1 MGTLAGIQYQH
12 AHDSRGTGCL
22 KAVSAAYRSMAM
34 ILGIES
40 TAHTLSFGLVSEE
53 GEALPSSSD
62 LYTPEEGGIHPREAA
77 DHHSEIAGYLLRNL
91 MNENS
96 LQPSDISAIAFSQGP
111 GLGPCL
117 RVGASIARGLSHSWD
132 VPLVGVN
139 HCVAHNEIGRNQT
152 NCNDPVLLYV
162 SGGNTQII
170 ARRGGRYRVL
180 GETLDIG
187 IGNMLDKF
195 ARTHGMAFPGGPKI
209 EVLANDWLAMNSH
222 CTMDGI
228 SLPYAVQGMDL
239 SFSGVMTA
247 ANQKISDGH
256 TLEEVCWSL
265 QEHSFAACIEVAE
278 RAMAH
283 TGKEQLLLGGGVACN
298 TRINEMARVMC
309 EERGA
314 TSYCPPKAFC
324 VDNGTMIAEL
334 GRRMLSVS
342 ESTVLEDSAVSPGL
356 RTDQTIVRWD

>member
-1 MGTLAGIQYQH
+1 
-12 AHDSRGTGCL
+12 
-22 KAVSAAYRSMAM
+22 M

-40 TAHTLSFGLVSEE
+40 TAHTLSFGLVNED
-53 GEALPSSSD
+53 GIALPSSSD

-77 DHHSEIAGYLLRNL
+77 DHHSMIAGHLLQDL
-91 MNENS
+91 MDNNS
-96 LQPSDISAIAFSQGP
+96 LDSTDISAIAFSQGP

-139 HCVAHNEIGRNQT
+139 HCVAHIEIGRNQT

-170 ARRGGRYRVL
+170 ARNSGRYRVL

-195 ARTHGMAFPGGPKI
+195 ARNHGMAFPGGPKI
-209 EVLANDWLAMNSH
+209 EALANEWLASDSKQ
-222 CTMDGI
+222 TMHEI
-228 SLPYAVQGMDL
+228 TLPYAVQGMDL
-239 SFSGVMTA
+239 SFSGIMTA
-247 ANQKISDGH
+247 ANQKVADGQP
-256 TLEEVCWSL
+256 LEAVCWSL
-265 QEHSFAACIEVAE
+265 QEHAFAACIEVAE

-283 TGKEQLLLGGGVACN
+283 AGKNELLLGGGVACN
-298 TRINEMARVMC
+298 ARINEMAKIMW

-314 TSYCPPKAFC
+314 TAYCAPKPFC

-342 ESTVLEDSAVSPGL
+342 EVTNLSDSAVSPGL
-356 RTDQTIVRWD
+356 RTDQTIVSWD